1 MEIASAEQ
9 RGMPF
14 FWDPGRGIGGKVPGT
29 EEERAG
35 KVTSMILLYVG
46 TYNQLSLIA
55 IKIGIESIG
64 TW

>member
-9 RGMPF
+9 RGVP
-14 FWDPGRGIGGKVPGT
+14 FWDPGGGVPGT

-35 KVTSMILLYVG
+35 KEASMILSCVG

-55 IKIGIESIG
+55 VKIGIESIG